1 MDFILHF
8 VLTPR
13 QAHSTTWSGCV
24 CLNQPATVNWII
36 SHRHCELLYAD
47 ADVDAADAALWFLQW
62 PIFRAEQ
69 KLALSQYLCTH
80 ACWLPRSYCLFSLLC
95 SLYLFLCKSGSLSWW
110 FPKGNAATPSVCD
123 QKAFGLYV
131 CRACLDRLTRTL
143 YVYTSNPCEL
153 ILRHVS
159 VCLPVRVHLLDVR
172 RQ

>member
-36 SHRHCELLYAD
+36 LHRHCELLYAD
-47 ADVDAADAALWFLQW
+47 ADAADAALRFLQW

-69 KLALSQYLCTH
+69 KLALSLYTDTH
-80 ACWLPRSYCLFSLLC
+80 TLANSLALATCFASCALPLSLQVWLSRGY
-95 SLYLFLCKSGSLSWW
+95 
-110 FPKGNAATPSVCD
+110 PKGNAATQSVCD
-123 QKAFGLYV
+123 QKAFGKYV

-143 YVYTSNPCEL
+143 YVYTSNPCE
-153 ILRHVS
+153 
-159 VCLPVRVHLLDVR
+159 VCLCACLCMYICWLLAGR
-172 RQ
+172 